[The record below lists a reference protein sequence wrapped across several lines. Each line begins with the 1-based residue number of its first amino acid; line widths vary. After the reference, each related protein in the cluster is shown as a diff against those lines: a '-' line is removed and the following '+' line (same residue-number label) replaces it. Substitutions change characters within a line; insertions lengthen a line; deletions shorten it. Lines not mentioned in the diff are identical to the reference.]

1 MKKINTIITVISL
14 ISGLLFSVNSFAG
27 EWTQPLTIKDVS
39 HSAKEGKFSGYSQ
52 LRVTFNELPTTSICK
67 PSEALAVY
75 TSKDPNSWTRTWL
88 SILLSAQAQN
98 KKVRIY
104 NTACHA
110 GNIPNI
116 MGVKLRRD

>member
-14 ISGLLFSVNSFAG
+14 ISGLLFSVNSFAR
-27 EWTQPLTIKDVS
+27 EWTQPLTIKDIS
-39 HSAKEGKFSGYSQ
+39 HTADEGRFPGHSQ

-75 TSKDPNSWTRTWL
+75 AANDANSWTKTWL

-98 KKVRIY
+98 KKVRILNSTCY
-104 NTACHA
+104 AD
-110 GNIPNI
+110 NIPNI
-116 MGVKLRRD
+116 VGVKLLRD